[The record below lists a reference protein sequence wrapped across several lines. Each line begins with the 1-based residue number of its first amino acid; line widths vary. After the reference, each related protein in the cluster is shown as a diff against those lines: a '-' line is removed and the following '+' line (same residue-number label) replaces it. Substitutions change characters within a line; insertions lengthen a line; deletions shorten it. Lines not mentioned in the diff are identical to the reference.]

1 MEEVKER
8 LRRQK
13 LSGRKALSGK
23 EVAGKSRK
31 IGKLLWGLPEFKDAR
46 TIMFYVS
53 FGREVATHEL
63 IMKALKT
70 RKKVVVPK
78 IIKNSQLQACVIKN
92 FKKDLKTGCF
102 GILEPKHSIR
112 RVAPEKELDLVI
124 VPGVC
129 FDRTKGAR
137 IGFGQGFYDRFLGKV
152 KGRALLIGLAFEK
165 QLVKAIPCEKQDINM
180 DMIVT
185 EKRVIRIKN

>member
-1 MEEVKER
+1 MAEVKER

-13 LSGRKALSGK
+13 LDARKAMSSMA
-23 EVAGKSRK
+23 VTGKSRK
-31 IGKLLWGLPEFKDAR
+31 IGKTLFGLPEFQSAG

-53 FGREVATHEL
+53 FGREVATHEM
-63 IMKALKT
+63 IMKALKM

-78 IIKNSQLQACVIKN
+78 IISNRQLRTCSIKN

-112 RVAPEKELDLVI
+112 RVVPKNKLDLVI

-129 FDRTKGAR
+129 FDRTRGAR
-137 IGFGQGFYDRFLGKV
+137 IGFGKGFYDRFLGQV
-152 KGRALLIGLAFEK
+152 KGRAKLIGLAFEK